1 MPPSEGLPLSLD
13 GIAIDTSIRI
23 DSSGTPKPHQQQ
35 TSNTMSLAWDIL
47 QHYQIEKA
55 KTAAEIA
62 SMKID
67 SLSARKDNTKQ
78 ELEELT
84 LACQA
89 MWELLRD
96 HLGFTDAH
104 LKAKIL
110 EIDARDGVVD
120 GKIGAEVVDCPH
132 CGQKASTTKPNCMYC
147 GNRLPDKHVMK

>member
-1 MPPSEGLPLSLD
+1 
-13 GIAIDTSIRI
+13 
-23 DSSGTPKPHQQQ
+23 
-35 TSNTMSLAWDIL
+35 MSLAWDVL

-55 KTAAEIA
+55 RTAADIA
-62 SMKID
+62 SMKVD

-96 HLGFTDAH
+96 HIGFTDDH

-110 EIDARDGVVD
+110 EIDARDGSVD
-120 GKIGAEVVDCPH
+120 GKIGAELIDCPH
-132 CGQKASTTKPNCMYC
+132 CGQRASTIKPSCMYC
-147 GNRLPDKHVMK
+147 GNRLPSRHVMK

>member
-1 MPPSEGLPLSLD
+1 
-13 GIAIDTSIRI
+13 
-23 DSSGTPKPHQQQ
+23 
-35 TSNTMSLAWDIL
+35 MSLGWDVL
-47 QHYQIEKA
+47 QHFQIDKA
-55 KTAAEIA
+55 RSAAELA
-62 SMKID
+62 SNKVDGLI
-67 SLSARKDNTKQ
+67 ARKDNTKQ

-96 HLGFTDAH
+96 HLGFTDDH

-120 GKIGAEVVDCPH
+120 GKIGAEVIDCPH

-147 GNRLPDKHVMK
+147 GHRLPSSHVMK